1 MRPRVLV
8 TGGARRIGR
17 AIALELAGRGF
28 DVAVH
33 YNRSEDEAA
42 AVVSRCL
49 ELGAESFLVRG
60 DLSADAGCDEVIAA
74 VSARWDSL
82 EALVNNASVFEPCA
96 FEAIDRE
103 AWDKMMQV
111 NLYAPMALSR
121 GLLPLLRASGAG
133 LPGAPEEQQGVVVH
147 LCDIGAERP
156 IKGYT
161 PYSVSKAGLLML
173 VRSMAVELAP
183 AIRTVGVSPGQVI
196 WPEGYDAVKRDR
208 LSRRIPLQ
216 RVGSPD
222 DIASLVAFLLGE
234 GHYIHGEVIAVDG
247 GLSCRY

>member
-1 MRPRVLV
+1 MRPCVLV
-8 TGGARRIGR
+8 TGGARRIGKS
-17 AIALELAGRGF
+17 IAFKLAEVGF

-33 YNRSEDEAA
+33 YNRSEREAA
-42 AVVSRCL
+42 AVVSRCA
-49 ELGAESFLVRG
+49 ELGAEAFLVQG
-60 DLSADAGCDEVIAA
+60 DLSTDQGCERVIAA
-74 VSARWDSL
+74 VGDRWQSL

-96 FEAIDRE
+96 FEDIDRE

-133 LPGAPEEQQGVVVH
+133 LLGAPEKQRGVVVH

-196 WPEGYDAVKRDR
+196 WPEDYDAVKRDR

-216 RVGSPD
+216 RVGSPE
-222 DIASLVAFLLGE
+222 DIASLVSFLLGE

>member
-8 TGGARRIGR
+8 TGGARRVGK
-17 AIALELAGRGF
+17 AIALKLAASGF

-33 YNRSEDEAA
+33 FNRSEEEAA
-42 AVVSRCL
+42 AVVDQCA
-49 ELGAESFLVRG
+49 ELGADAFVVQG
-60 DLSADAGCDEVIAA
+60 DLSTDSGCTRVIGAIG
-74 VSARWDSL
+74 ARWESL

-96 FEAIDRE
+96 FEAIDRG

-133 LPGAPEEQQGVVVH
+133 LDGAPETQRGVVVH

-196 WPEGYDAVKRDR
+196 WPEDYDDVKRDR

-216 RVGSPD
+216 RVGSPE

-234 GHYIHGEVIAVDG
+234 GHYINGEVIAVDG